1 MSMFCLIALI
11 DIKMRRHDCAI
22 GPMKCNQ
29 IMLDSILLARAHFY
43 WLLKRNEWL
52 DKSNS
57 GRTHSPISVP

>member
-43 WLLKRNEWL
+43 
-52 DKSNS
+52 
-57 GRTHSPISVP
+57 